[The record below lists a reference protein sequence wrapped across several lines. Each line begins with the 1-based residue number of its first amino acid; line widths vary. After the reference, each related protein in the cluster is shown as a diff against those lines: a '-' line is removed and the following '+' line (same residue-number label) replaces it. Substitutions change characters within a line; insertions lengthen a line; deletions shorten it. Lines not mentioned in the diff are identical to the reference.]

1 MAIKKG
7 IKWLIIGTTGLV
19 VLGIGLGVG
28 LGIGLKPKVNEY
40 WDDRYIPFSA
50 PKGVLIDNANWRD
63 YEHFLSEGEEYP
75 VVTPTTYDSYSVIE
89 YALEAAYGR
98 DKYNARIHEDL
109 HSANKIL
116 ILSKENRRLGYH
128 TALAKGKVIIVRDGN
143 TTEEVYNRIKELY
156 YSLGG

>member
-40 WDDRYIPFSA
+40 WDDRYIPFTT
-50 PKGVLIDNANWRD
+50 KETINNADWES

-75 VVTPTTYDSYSVIE
+75 VVTPYISDPYSIIG
-89 YALEAAYGR
+89 YAMFAIYGK
-98 DKYNARIHEDL
+98 DKYNVYAHEDL

-128 TALAKGKVIIVRDGN
+128 TALAKGEVIIVRDGN